1 MIAAY
6 YCLTVLEQSYIITSN
21 DINMLMRLL
30 KRADIYFDFIIINI
44 FPQNLEK
51 NTEEVVASKYYRQV
65 NGDLVQGLI
74 TISREHALILANER
88 AQFNYIENKR

>member
-30 KRADIYFDFIIINI
+30 KRAGIYFDFIIFNI
-44 FPQNLEK
+44 FPENLEK
-51 NTEEVVASKYYRQV
+51 NTKEVMASKYHRRID
-65 NGDLVQGLI
+65 GGLAQGLV